1 MSRTRSLASLLTD
14 IRWQA
19 DQLGAVLRHDDA
31 SLTRAL
37 NQSIQ
42 RYREWFSEQGS
53 PLYLTPH
60 AGVLTVGATAPYAYG
75 TLDMSLWAPAPLHVY
90 QMEVTVNGRVYDVP
104 PIPWEQRNAYQG
116 HVGQLFTA
124 QQPGVPLGFF
134 RIGNTLG
141 IAPAPDGAYPYTV
154 WYMPSLADLATSG
167 DTFDGVAGYEDWLTW
182 DVLIKIIVRD
192 NTPEVYQMAVG
203 ERDRAQADI
212 LQRLRQ
218 DRPSVTRRIDMRGA
232 RARRGFIR

>member
-1 MSRTRSLASLLTD
+1 MSRTRSLANLLTD

-19 DQLGAVLRHDDA
+19 DQLGATLRNDDP

-60 AGVLTVGATAPYAYG
+60 AGTLTVGATAPYSYG
-75 TLDMSLWAPAPLHVY
+75 TVDMSAWSPTPLHVY
-90 QMEVTVNGRVYDVP
+90 QMEVTFNGRVYGVP
-104 PIPWEQRNAYQG
+104 SIPFEQRNAYQG
-116 HVGQLFTA
+116 HVGQFFSV
-124 QQPGVPLGFF
+124 QQPGVPIGFF
-134 RIGNTLG
+134 RYGNTLG
-141 IAPAPDGAYPYTV
+141 IVPAPSGAYPYTV
-154 WYMPSLADLATSG
+154 WFMPLFTDLSG
-167 DTFDGVAGYEDWLTW
+167 SDTFDGVAGYEEWLVW
-182 DVLIKIIVRD
+182 DVMIKLIVRD
-192 NTPEVYQMAVG
+192 QEPDRYAMAVS
-203 ERDRAQADI
+203 ERDRIQADI

-232 RARRGFIR
+232 RTRRGFVG